1 MRRALRGSACFVRRM
16 RSSCPVPK
24 FFPCKAELS
33 MRPKR
38 GDNRGKPVKFVPFTS
53 ALCWMLGKRI
63 VCLRPP
69 ALRQNNGAALGAAPL
84 KRANLRQMHERGGGI
99 SAGHYAR
106 RCQCSCPNLPHSWRC
121 FPGPPPLS
129 WPCIFGRILGNT
141 ARGRLLLMQRNSV
154 FLGSAGDGLSSF
166 AHDRA
171 SAPK

>member
-84 KRANLRQMHERGGGI
+84 KRADSRQ
-99 SAGHYAR
+99 AAR
-106 RCQCSCPNLPHSWRC
+106 KRREAYP
-121 FPGPPPLS
+121 PGMPPLMPMQLPRLPLHGDVS
-129 WPCIFGRILGNT
+129 LRHPPSMRGAFAANAFYSMRSPLMNMAV
-141 ARGRLLLMQRNSV
+141 ARV
-154 FLGSAGDGLSSF
+154 
-166 AHDRA
+166 
-171 SAPK
+171 K

>member
-84 KRANLRQMHERGGGI
+84 KRANLRQMRERGIGKPAVARL
-99 SAGHYAR
+99 SAMPM
-106 RCQCSCPNLPHSWRC
+106 QLPQSTPFMAMFSWA
-121 FPGPPPLS
+121 
-129 WPCIFGRILGNT
+129 T
-141 ARGRLLLMQRNSV
+141 
-154 FLGSAGDGLSSF
+154 
-166 AHDRA
+166 
-171 SAPK
+171 APKLAVYFRSHPGQYRKGQVAAYAAQFHFP